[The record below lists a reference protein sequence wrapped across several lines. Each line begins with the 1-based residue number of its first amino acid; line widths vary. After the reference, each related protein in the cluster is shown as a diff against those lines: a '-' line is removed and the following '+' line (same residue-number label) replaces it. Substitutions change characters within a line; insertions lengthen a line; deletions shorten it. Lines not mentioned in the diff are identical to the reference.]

1 MVDAVPMEAD
11 VATGLGADV
20 TEIAGLL
27 SRLAVRVD
35 SSLAWF
41 ALEPDAPTRA
51 AVSSGAEW
59 SMSGGSPLPLPGE
72 LTVVG
77 CCEVLFF
84 VFGVGLDPPPAWLA
98 RVSDALSWGWESLG
112 AG

>member
-20 TEIAGLL
+20 TEFAGLL

-35 SSLAWF
+35 SLLAWF
-41 ALEPDAPTRA
+41 ALEPDVPTRA

-84 VFGVGLDPPPAWLA
+84 VFGVSPDPLPTRFTRVLDAP
-98 RVSDALSWGWESLG
+98 SWGWESLG